1 MKPEYKVR
9 QYIFFSHTNS
19 SIQQR
24 DKYEGVRGDFVRL
37 IYRSGAVLISL
48 HNIFI
53 CFFSKVKKDLT
64 VVQAKY
70 VPNPEKD
77 QLTVLKVAKYDHT
90 STNKLRDLI

>member
-24 DKYEGVRGDFVRL
+24 DKYGGVRGDFVRL

-70 VPNPEKD
+70 LPNPEKD